1 MKIGRVVGCTWATQ
15 RHDSL
20 KPLRMLLVKE
30 YDPIRDEFSGVPYM
44 CLDKN
49 INAGMG
55 DRVLMVDDG
64 GPSRMIL
71 DDDMAPVRGFVVGI
85 VDDIHINSAYQEEL
99 SGS

>member
-1 MKIGRVVGCTWATQ
+1 MKIGRVVGRTWATR

-64 GPSRMIL
+64 GPCRMIL

-85 VDDIHINSAYQEEL
+85 VDDVHINEAYRED
-99 SGS
+99 SGG